1 MTNEELMLAIEQKA
15 QEVAQVFEQALAD
28 GVQVKQDPNG
38 ITIGDKFVMP
48 STTGDACV
56 VLHFNSDAIRKALRP
71 DIAALEKRREAL
83 QTQLNELNK
92 EIEERK
98 AQ

>member
-15 QEVAQVFEQALAD
+15 QEVAQVLEQALAD
-28 GVQVKQDPNG
+28 GVQVKRDHNG

-48 STTGDACV
+48 SAAGDACV
-56 VLHFNSDAIRKALRP
+56 VLHFNSDAIREALRP
-71 DIAALEKRREAL
+71 DVDTLEERRKTL
-83 QTQLNELNK
+83 QAQLSELNK

>member
-1 MTNEELMLAIEQKA
+1 MMLAIEQKA
-15 QEVAQVFEQALAD
+15 QEVAQVLEQALAD
-28 GVQVKQDPNG
+28 GVQVERNDNG
-38 ITIGDKFVMP
+38 VTIGDKFVLT
-48 STTGDACV
+48 SATGDACV

-71 DIAALEKRREAL
+71 DVATLEERRKTL
-83 QTQLNELNK
+83 QAQLNELNK

>member
-1 MTNEELMLAIEQKA
+1 MTNEELMLAIEQKS
-15 QEVAQVFEQALAD
+15 QEVAQVLEQALAD

-48 STTGDACV
+48 SATGDACV
-56 VLHFNSDAIRKALRP
+56 VLRFKSDAIREALRP
-71 DIAALEKRREAL
+71 DVAALEKRRDGL
-83 QTQLNELNK
+83 QAQLNELNK